1 MSELTVEIRRLRIA
15 GGMNQSKLA
24 AALRVS
30 KSLVAGFESGRHIPQ
45 ADTATNL
52 DRVFGTDDKI
62 QKLSAE
68 AREDRYPWMR
78 PWVEHERRALLLRS
92 FEPLVIPGLLQTE
105 GYMRALLATSTMNDG
120 WIDDLVRTRL
130 ERQAATLGRENPVVI
145 SAIISEFALG
155 RGPREVM
162 KDQLGH
168 LVDLGHRPSVKV
180 RVLPDEAG
188 LHLGLSGA
196 FVIASLPDGRRC
208 GYLDNQ
214 LKGTVVSGH
223 GEVAELEL
231 AWESVDG
238 LALPV
243 VQSRDLMLRMIDER
257 K

>member
-1 MSELTVEIRRLRIA
+1 
-15 GGMNQSKLA
+15 MNQSQLA

-78 PWVEHERRALLLRS
+78 PWVEHERRALLLRTYQ
-92 FEPLVIPGLLQTE
+92 PLVIPGLLQTE

-120 WIDDLVRTRL
+120 RIDDLVRTRL
-130 ERQAATLGRENPVVI
+130 ERQAATLGRDNPVVI
-145 SAIISEFALG
+145 SAIINEFALS

-162 KDQLGH
+162 KKQLGH

-180 RVLPDEAG
+180 RVLPDDAG

-196 FVIASLPDGRRC
+196 FVLANLPDGRRC

-214 LKGTVVSGH
+214 LKGTVVSSH

-243 VQSRDLMLRMIDER
+243 VQSQDLMLRMIDER

>member
-1 MSELTVEIRRLRIA
+1 MSELSVEIRRLRLA
-15 GGMNQSKLA
+15 GGMNQTQLG

-30 KSLVAGFESGRHIPQ
+30 KSLIAGFETGRHIPQ

-52 DRVFGTDDKI
+52 DQLFGTDDKFA
-62 QKLSAE
+62 KLSLE

-78 PWVEHERRALLLRS
+78 PWVEHERRALLLRTY
-92 FEPLVIPGLLQTE
+92 EPLLIPGLLQTE
-105 GYMRALLATSTMNDG
+105 GYMRAVLATSTMNDG
-120 WIDDLVRTRL
+120 RIDDLVRTRL
-130 ERQAATLGRENPVVI
+130 ERQAATLGRDNPVVI
-145 SAIISEFALG
+145 SAIIGEFALS
-155 RGPREVM
+155 RSPREVM

-188 LHLGLSGA
+188 LHLGLGGA

-214 LKGTVVSGH
+214 LKGTVVSSH
-223 GEVAELEL
+223 GEVTELEL